1 MKWENIH
8 PGPDVYS
15 FSIPDQYVD
24 LGVRRHLFVVGH
36 ALVWH
41 NQTPAWVFRDG
52 KGNLVNRETLL
63 KRMCEHIRAVVGRYK
78 GRIQSW
84 DVVNEALN
92 EDGSLRQSLW
102 RQIIGDDYIAKAFEY
117 AHEADPRA
125 QLAYNDYSLENQ
137 EKRNGALELVKRL
150 REQGVPIT
158 TVGMQGHLSL
168 VWPSLQDEEETIVA
182 FGKLGVQVA
191 ISELD
196 VDVLPRATRQQ
207 GAEVTLEVQQDGAL
221 NPYRAGLPDAVQ
233 QQLAER
239 YADLFRIY
247 LQHRD
252 VVKRVTL
259 WGVTDGDSWLN
270 NWPVKGRTSHP
281 LLFDRDARPKA
292 ALSAVLR
299 TARGSSK

>member
-1 MKWENIH
+1 
-8 PGPDVYS
+8 
-15 FSIPDQYVD
+15 
-24 LGVRRHLFVVGH
+24 
-36 ALVWH
+36 
-41 NQTPAWVFRDG
+41 
-52 KGNLVNRETLL
+52 
-63 KRMCEHIRAVVGRYK
+63 
-78 GRIQSW
+78 
-84 DVVNEALN
+84 
-92 EDGSLRQSLW
+92 
-102 RQIIGDDYIAKAFEY
+102 
-117 AHEADPRA
+117 
-125 QLAYNDYSLENQ
+125 
-137 EKRNGALELVKRL
+137 
-150 REQGVPIT
+150 
-158 TVGMQGHLSL
+158 
-168 VWPSLQDEEETIVA
+168 
-182 FGKLGVQVA
+182 
-191 ISELD
+191 
-196 VDVLPRATRQQ
+196 
-207 GAEVTLEVQQDGAL
+207 VQQDVAL